1 MLHQDLNGSVNQGG
15 GGRVI
20 SSKAA
25 SWKKDRVSEL
35 ADILSGEGVVGVV
48 DIGGVPASN
57 MLDMRSTLRGQL
69 TLTMAKKTLMR
80 LAWKQAGLDEKGLE
94 DLFEGAVQP
103 CIVHSDVL
111 SSFELFAELEKTRQ
125 GRAAKEGEEAPVD
138 IVVEKGPTEFGP
150 GPIVGE
156 FNAVGIPAKID
167 KGKVAIQKT
176 VTVVNQGEEISGDL
190 GIMLAKLGINP
201 IEIGLILIGTI
212 EDGEFFPAASLDLD
226 LDGVRSDII
235 TATSGAFNLACNTRW
250 FSTITMPTLLSKA
263 SSEAM
268 AVAVEAGVV
277 NDETASLFISRAN
290 AHAMAIAG
298 QLDSSALDESL
309 VEALGAASSASAVA
323 ATSDAASED
332 KGGDA
337 PVEEEEEEEE
347 DAGFDGLGDL
357 FG

>member
-1 MLHQDLNGSVNQGG
+1 MMSAKV
-15 GGRVI
+15 
-20 SSKAA
+20 AP
-25 SWKKDRVSEL
+25 WKEGRVSEL
-35 ADILSGEGVVGVV
+35 AEILSGEGVVGIV

-57 MLDMRSTLRGQL
+57 MLDMRNTLRGQL

-80 LAWKQAGLDEKGLE
+80 LAWRQAGLNEE
-94 DLFEGAVQP
+94 DLEGLFKGAVQP
-103 CIVHSDVL
+103 CIVHSDTL

-125 GRAAKEGEEAPVD
+125 GRAAKEGEAAPAD
-138 IVVEKGPTEFGP
+138 IIVEKGPTEFGP

-167 KGKVAIQKT
+167 KGKVAIQQT
-176 VTVVNQGEEISGDL
+176 VTVVKEGEEISGDL

-212 EDGEFFPAASLDLD
+212 EDGEFFHAASLDLD
-226 LDGVRSDII
+226 LDGMRDDII
-235 TATSGAFNLACNTRW
+235 TATSGAFNLACNIRW
-250 FSTITMPTLLSKA
+250 FSSITMPTLLTKA

-277 NDETASLFISRAN
+277 NDETASLFIARAN

-323 ATSDAASED
+323 ATSNAASED
-332 KGGDA
+332 EGGDA